1 MNNYCLILVW
11 PVLTGSSEQGCP
23 NEEDIVWR
31 IQWPATA
38 PDSTQSVA
46 CPGDGNTP
54 ELGMAHRRCLAGGVW
69 GSVNA
74 LECESVAV
82 NTNQDEGRAHSE

>member
-1 MNNYCLILVW
+1 MCFPHRAIMLVSSTVTT
-11 PVLTGSSEQGCP
+11 PSITGWCP
-23 NEEDIVWR
+23 DEEDSVWR

-46 CPGDGNTP
+46 CHREGDTPGMS
-54 ELGMAHRRCLAGGVW
+54 LAYRRCLAGGVW

-74 LECESVAV
+74 SECESAAFRAV
-82 NTNQDEGRAHSE
+82 RIKVR